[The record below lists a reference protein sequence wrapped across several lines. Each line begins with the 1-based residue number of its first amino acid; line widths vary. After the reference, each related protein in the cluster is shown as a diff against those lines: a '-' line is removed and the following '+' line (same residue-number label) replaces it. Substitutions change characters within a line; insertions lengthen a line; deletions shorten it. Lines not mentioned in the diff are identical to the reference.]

1 MAEKP
6 DQIKQQIES
15 QREALG
21 ESLQRLQNRFR
32 TVTNW
37 RTWLN
42 RRPLAALGVAF
53 GSGLFLAMRR

>member
-6 DQIKQQIES
+6 DAIKHEIEQ

-21 ESLQRLQNRFR
+21 GNLRLFENRVR

-42 RRPLAALGVAF
+42 RRPLVALGLAF
-53 GSGLFLAMRR
+53 GGGLFLATRK

>member
-6 DQIKQQIES
+6 DQIKHEIEV

-21 ESLQRLQNRFR
+21 VNLQRLENRVR
-32 TVTNW
+32 AVTHW

-42 RRPLAALGVAF
+42 RKPLMALGIAF
-53 GSGLFLAMRR
+53 GGGLLLALRR